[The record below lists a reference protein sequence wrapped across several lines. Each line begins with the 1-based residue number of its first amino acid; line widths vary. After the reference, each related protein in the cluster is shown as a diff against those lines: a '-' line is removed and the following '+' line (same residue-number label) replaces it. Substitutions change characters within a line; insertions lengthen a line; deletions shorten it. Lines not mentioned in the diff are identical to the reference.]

1 MCHLILFVDSI
12 RDVNIGIT
20 TRKEYKLHARV
31 QNYKCSICGCVVIR
45 YLANGRRSNRIL
57 RQIDDGVLWSLAK

>member
-31 QNYKCSICGCVVIR
+31 QNYKCSICGYVP
-45 YLANGRRSNRIL
+45 L
-57 RQIDDGVLWSLAK
+57 